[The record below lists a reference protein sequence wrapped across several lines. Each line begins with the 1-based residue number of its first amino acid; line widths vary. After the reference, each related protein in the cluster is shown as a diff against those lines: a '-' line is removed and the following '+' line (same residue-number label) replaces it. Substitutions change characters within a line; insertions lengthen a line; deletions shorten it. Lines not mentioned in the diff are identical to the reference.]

1 MRSTCQPNWSINVW
15 LKENSVCCVQEH
27 FLRTSKKLLLKTDH
41 LRDLEWLRALVRM
54 FYSATLL
61 TQKMLRSL
69 DLLEVIKRIKRSA
82 GDYSDQDSRTGGG
95 TSAAH

>member
-1 MRSTCQPNWSINVW
+1 MVEGSCQNV
-15 LKENSVCCVQEH
+15 LQCNFVN
-27 FLRTSKKLLLKTDH
+27 T
-41 LRDLEWLRALVRM
+41 
-54 FYSATLL
+54 
-61 TQKMLRSL
+61 KMLRSL